1 VELYLKIGRI
11 NMNKNKIK
19 EVQKFL
25 KELEDPSQMM
35 GLVIERLPHEV
46 LVEINNYIKL
56 IVDVKHKAVLNTSE
70 IIYYSMII
78 GYLLKGHIDRFEL
91 EESLNDI

>member
-1 VELYLKIGRI
+1 
-11 NMNKNKIK
+11 MNKNKIK

>member
-1 VELYLKIGRI
+1 
-11 NMNKNKIK
+11 MNKNKIK

-35 GLVIERLPHEV
+35 GLLTERLPYEV
-46 LVEINNYIKL
+46 LVGINNYAKL
-56 IVDVKHKAVLNTSE
+56 IVDVKHKTALTDADIVSC
-70 IIYYSMII
+70 SMII

>member
-1 VELYLKIGRI
+1 
-11 NMNKNKIK
+11 MNKNKIK

-35 GLVIERLPHEV
+35 GVVIERLPHEV

>member
-1 VELYLKIGRI
+1 
-11 NMNKNKIK
+11 MNKNKIK

-78 GYLLKGHIDRFEL
+78 GYLLKGHMDRFEL

>member
-1 VELYLKIGRI
+1 
-11 NMNKNKIK
+11 MNKNKIK

-35 GLVIERLPHEV
+35 GLLTERLPYEV
-46 LVEINNYIKL
+46 LVEINNYAKL
-56 IVDVKHKAVLNTSE
+56 IVDVKHKTVLTDADIVSC
-70 IIYYSMII
+70 SMII